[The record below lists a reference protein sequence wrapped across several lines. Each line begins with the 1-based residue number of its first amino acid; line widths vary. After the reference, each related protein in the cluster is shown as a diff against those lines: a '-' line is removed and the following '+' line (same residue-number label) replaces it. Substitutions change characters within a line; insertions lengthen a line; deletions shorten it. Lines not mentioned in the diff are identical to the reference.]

1 MKLNKD
7 KYIILEIIPTNLKER
22 DGIIIQLSALKIDS
36 LNLLGRFDY
45 RLKEEALPIIEM
57 KSWIEYDKNSFTY
70 VDSEKEILA
79 HFKEFA
85 EDLPILI
92 LDNIYTPAFIKELGN
107 KQEQI
112 LDYLNLQYCETII
125 DDIITKYRLEPSEH
139 IVDLLYEALM
149 MEN

>member
-45 RLKEEALPIIEM
+45 RLKEEVLPIIEM

-85 EDLPILI
+85 EELPILI